1 MEDKQMA
8 WRQRITDVM
17 ADLLRFM
24 VRGALITNA
33 IALAV
38 ASVYVTIKLC
48 WFSVQWLDRVI
59 FSHPW

>member
-1 MEDKQMA
+1 MA
-8 WRQRITDVM
+8 WRQQITDLM
-17 ADLLRFM
+17 ADVLRFM

-33 IALAV
+33 IALSV

-59 FSHPW
+59 FAHPW